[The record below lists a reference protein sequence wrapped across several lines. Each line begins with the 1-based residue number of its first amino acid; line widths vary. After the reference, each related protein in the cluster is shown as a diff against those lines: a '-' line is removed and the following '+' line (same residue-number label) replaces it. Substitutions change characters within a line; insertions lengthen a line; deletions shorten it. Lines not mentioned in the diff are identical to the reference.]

1 MEKEKLR
8 DWYMRE
14 FPGDKLGP
22 EINPDADFEGLFETL
37 DHFRDV
43 YQYFGVGD
51 SIVRE
56 RLFSRLAEI
65 MGIGYDGVYSQWL
78 MAVDV
83 RQARRAQMARM
94 LKGA

>member
-14 FPGDKLGP
+14 FPDDELGQK
-22 EINPDADFEGLFETL
+22 INPDADFEGLFETL
-37 DHFRDV
+37 DHYRDA
-43 YQYFGVGD
+43 YEYFGVGD
-51 SIVRE
+51 SIMRE

-65 MGIGYDGVYSQWL
+65 MGIGYGGVYSRWL
-78 MAVDV
+78 MAADV
-83 RQARRAQMARM
+83 RQARRARMAKM